1 MTDGAEEIG
10 EGPLVQALIQ
20 VLGTRYEFVS
30 RLGAGAFGEVYR
42 VYDTT
47 LERDV
52 AVKRVRLDAFADA
65 SQRKELR
72 ERTIREAKVAAKLK
86 HPYIVTIHDVVD
98 RPDMSFIVMEFI
110 DGQTLAKLL
119 KDQGR
124 LSVEETA
131 RLLGQT
137 ASALDFAHQKGV
149 VHRDIKPANV
159 MIETGSGNVKV
170 TDFGIAKS
178 DAFSELTAAGSVLG
192 TPNYMSPEQAR
203 GDLAIGPRA
212 DLFSLGCVLYECL
225 VGQKAFVGTTV
236 MATLLTIMNEGPRS
250 FDREAL
256 GLNPGIDD
264 VLKRALAK
272 DPAERFSTAVELV
285 AALTSLPPADQ
296 ATMVIQ
302 APEPPP
308 AAALVVTRREP
319 GERSS
324 FDAVLQ
330 GSLANTTVAELIR
343 EVYSAR
349 STGILHFERDG
360 ASKRIYFKKG
370 NVVFANS
377 DVNDDRLGEF
387 LIRTGQTD
395 RATFERVS
403 DLTRKT
409 GQRMG
414 TTLIELEVLSP
425 EKLSELVRRQVQEI
439 IYSVFDWDRGA
450 YGFEI
455 LDRPVEEDIVV
466 DLSTAEL
473 ILIGVRAMGSLDH
486 IRSALGALDRVL
498 RQTENPLLL
507 YQRMTLTPSEGYVLS
522 RVDGST
528 SVAEI
533 ASISPLGEDETLRC
547 VYALVSAGVVELA
560 SRTLPPTSRVQSPAA
575 REERIPP
582 PEVQKKG
589 TQEPS
594 APSGKEEE
602 ILADIAAKH
611 ASLETAD
618 YYELLS
624 ISPGASDDEIKKGYY
639 AMAKKYHPDRHHLPH
654 LREVQGLL
662 EELFAKVTVAY
673 QELSDPA
680 SRRRYDGARQQ
691 KARAT
696 SEIARDAGVHGSTP
710 YTVPPEVVADR
721 HYQQGYT
728 HFERMEYFDA
738 IQCLRECVRMIPGE
752 PRYHKLLAKALS
764 KNPHWRK
771 EADEHFTVAL
781 KANEFDLECLLGLAE
796 NYEAAGLA
804 TRAAS
809 FYERILAYDPDHA
822 VAHERLHGKTPAK
835 GKKTPK

>member
-1 MTDGAEEIG
+1 MTDGADQIG
-10 EGPLVQALIQ
+10 EGPLVQALIE

-42 VYDTT
+42 VHDTM
-47 LERDV
+47 LDRDV
-52 AVKRVRLDAFADA
+52 AVKRVRLDAYADA

-110 DGQTLAKLL
+110 EGRTLAKLL

-149 VHRDIKPANV
+149 VHRDIKPANI
-159 MIETGSGNVKV
+159 MIENGSGNVKV

-178 DAFSELTAAGSVLG
+178 DAFTELTAAGSVLG

-203 GDLAIGPRA
+203 GELTIGPRA
-212 DLFSLGCVLYECL
+212 DLFSLGCLLYECL
-225 VGQKAFVGTTV
+225 VGQKAFVGNTV
-236 MATLLTIMNEGPRS
+236 MATLLTILNEAPRP

-256 GLNPGIDD
+256 GLDPGIDD
-264 VLKRALAK
+264 VLNRALAK
-272 DPAERFSTAVELV
+272 DPAERFSTGIELV
-285 AALTSLPPADQ
+285 AALTSIAPVDL
-296 ATMVIQ
+296 ATIVIQ

-319 GERSS
+319 GDRSS
-324 FDAVLQ
+324 FDAGIQ
-330 GSLANTTVAELIR
+330 GSLANATVAELIR
-343 EVYSAR
+343 DVYSAR

-360 ASKRIYFKKG
+360 TGKRIYFKKG

-387 LIRTGQTD
+387 LIRTGEIDRTAFD
-395 RATFERVS
+395 RASE
-403 DLTRKT
+403 LMRKT

-414 TTLIELEVLSP
+414 KTLIELEQLSP
-425 EKLSELVRRQVQEI
+425 ERLSELVRRQVQEI

-466 DLSTAEL
+466 ELSTAEL
-473 ILIGVRAMGSLDH
+473 ILIGVRAMGSLAH

-498 RQTENPLLL
+498 RHTENPLLL
-507 YQRMTLTPSEGYVLS
+507 YQKMTLTHSEGYVLS

-528 SVAEI
+528 SVVEI
-533 ASISPLGEDETLRC
+533 ASISPLGENETLRC

-560 SRTLPPTSRVQSPAA
+560 SRTLPPTSRIPSSAA
-575 REERIPP
+575 REERVPAP
-582 PEVQKKG
+582 DQQNKEA
-589 TQEPS
+589 QEPQS
-594 APSGKEEE
+594 ASGLEGE

-611 ASLETAD
+611 ASLENAD
-618 YYELLS
+618 YYKLLEV
-624 ISPGASDDEIKKGYY
+624 SPGASDDEIKKGYY

-673 QELSDPA
+673 QELSDSA
-680 SRRRYDGARQQ
+680 LRRRYDGARQL

-696 SEIARDAGVHGSTP
+696 IDPGAAGPSP
-710 YTVPPEVVADR
+710 YPVPPEVVAER
-721 HYQQGYT
+721 HYQQGYA

-752 PRYHKLLAKALS
+752 PRYHKLIARALS
-764 KNPHWRK
+764 KNPNWRK
-771 EADEHFTVAL
+771 EAEDHFMLAL
-781 KANEFDLECLLGLAE
+781 KANEFDVECILGLAE
-796 NYEAAGLA
+796 NYDAAGLA
-804 TRAAS
+804 TRAANL
-809 FYERILAYDPDHA
+809 YERILAYDPDHA
-822 VAHERLHGKTPAK
+822 VAREKLRGKGS
-835 GKKTPK
+835 GKSRKKP